1 MDSGQEE
8 REYTVRTGKV
18 HGELCP
24 ICEYD
29 MDHCQCIFSGNA
41 HPDRNRRIKIVKDHL
56 QYLSPKQIGHLVAL
70 EDWWSTSYGDEKDAE
85 EYMKFLEFVE
95 KEGEG

>member
-1 MDSGQEE
+1 M
-8 REYTVRTGKV
+8 RIGKV
-18 HGELCP
+18 HGEKCP

-29 MDHCQCIFSGNA
+29 MDHCQCIFSGSA

-70 EDWWSTSYGDEKDAE
+70 EDWWSTSYGDEEDVK
-85 EYMKFLEFVE
+85 EYQKFLKFVKEQDGGE
-95 KEGEG
+95 KRIFP